1 MVLPESST
9 LNSAAA
15 AAGAGVQAWRDR
27 FFSADDGLAL
37 YFRDYGDP
45 LAPATPLLCL
55 SGVTRSSKDFHDLAL
70 RHASTRR
77 VVCPDYRGRG
87 RSAYDPDWRNY
98 RPRTHLADLLALLT
112 VAGLDRV
119 VALGTSAGGILAM
132 ALAVARPGALA
143 GVVLNDIGPEAET
156 EGGARILRDSGRD
169 VRPVDWAD
177 AARVLRDIW
186 GAAYPRWGEAQWI
199 DAARMTFVETGD
211 DGLRLDYDLNAVR
224 ALRAAGGI
232 PAETRQ
238 WFSALANIPTLAIRG
253 GLSDILSERTFDE
266 MAAMKPD
273 IIRVTVPDV
282 GHAPDL
288 GEAQSRDAID
298 AFLAEV

>member
-1 MVLPESST
+1 MG
-9 LNSAAA
+9 
-15 AAGAGVQAWRDR
+15 AGAHAWRDR

-37 YFRDYGDP
+37 YFRDYGGP
-45 LAPATPLLCL
+45 TSSATPLLCL
-55 SGVTRSSKDFHDLAL
+55 PGVTRSSKDFHDLAL

-98 RPRTHLADLLALLT
+98 RPQTHLGDLLALLT

-132 ALAVARPGALA
+132 ALAAARPGVLA
-143 GVVLNDIGPEAET
+143 GVVLNDIGPEVGA
-156 EGGARILRDSGRD
+156 EGGARILRESSRD
-169 VRPVDWAD
+169 LCPADWDD
-177 AARVLRDIW
+177 AARMLRDTW
-186 GAAYPRWGEAQWI
+186 GEAYPRWGEDQWI
-199 DAARMTFVETGD
+199 AAARMTFIETGG
-211 DGLRLDYDLNAVR
+211 DGLRLDYDLNLMRV
-224 ALRAAGGI
+224 LRAAGGI

-253 GLSDILSERTFDE
+253 GLSDILSKRAFDE

-273 IIRVTVPDV
+273 LIRVTVPDV

-288 GEAQSRDAID
+288 GETECREAID
-298 AFLAEV
+298 AFLAGVR